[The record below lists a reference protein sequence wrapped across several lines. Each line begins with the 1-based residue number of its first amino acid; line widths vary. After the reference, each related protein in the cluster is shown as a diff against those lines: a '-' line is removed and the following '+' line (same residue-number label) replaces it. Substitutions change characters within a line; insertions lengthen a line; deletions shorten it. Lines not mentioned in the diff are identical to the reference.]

1 MSADENWPDDILS
14 DFNKLKTDEQRL
26 AFFEVNKPDARHKAV
41 YDRLISE
48 NASEKVSDSVDSSDN
63 VQRPKWYV
71 SAEFKTIGFWLSLLG
86 VLIGV
91 ASLIR

>member
-41 YDRLISE
+41 YQRLVSKD
-48 NASEKVSDSVDSSDN
+48 ASEKTPDPVENSDN
-63 VQRPKWYV
+63 AKRPKRY
-71 SAEFKTIGFWLSLLG
+71 SFAEFKTIGFWLTLLG
-86 VLIGV
+86 VLVGV
-91 ASLIR
+91 VSMLR